1 MKVTEASTYR
11 LMNTN
16 LDRITNTL
24 QDLRNIGATGLKLNE
39 ASDDVS
45 AIRPVITTRTEIRS
59 ADRYI
64 ETMGVSLDKMEAT
77 DGYLDQ
83 VENILQ
89 RVKEIGITAVNGSL
103 SDADFE
109 TLADEVTQLKEEMLD
124 AANAMIDG
132 KYVFS
137 GYQENTIPFVE
148 NPDYDPDLW
157 DASNPNTWPY
167 LYQGDNNPTNLEIT
181 PGELIEVNI
190 TGNDLFFGISNATI
204 DSGIPTEPPLTGIQQ
219 GTTMTGVADTFT
231 ITAGGVTTTI
241 DTTDTSI
248 NYAQQIADAMD
259 SDISGNTTGL
269 SVTVNAS
276 STEESGELVPTTDPY
291 TLTVN
296 GMDIAS
302 APATSA
308 YQLDYQ
314 IDSFIQSQIEADPT
328 SAGGSIADGD
338 AWFYDTN
345 GTLIEIN
352 GSAQSGDLSF
362 RAADGADITVT
373 ETTTPGTG
381 FTSASYN
388 NSTTTTYGTID
399 IGTNSA
405 DSVVLAGSGLA
416 SVGLTAATLDPA
428 DQYPPDSGRLDL
440 FSALTRMEEA
450 LRAGNVDDPDG
461 AGGGVSQNIEN
472 LEIGADQE
480 RRIRSRLGNRAARV
494 EDAQDYQEEV
504 KVDLEQ
510 ILSRYQDA
518 DVIEIFNEI
527 VQQETA
533 YQAALN
539 ITSRVSQITILDY
552 F

>member
-16 LDRITNTL
+16 LNRITNNL
-24 QDLRNIGATGLKLNE
+24 QDLQNIGATGLKLNE

-45 AIRPVITTRTEIRS
+45 AIRPVITTRTQIRTTE
-59 ADRYI
+59 RYI
-64 ETMGVSLDKMEAT
+64 ETMGVSLDKMEST

-89 RVKEIGITAVNGSL
+89 RVKEIGVTAVNGAL

-109 TLADEVTQLKEEMLD
+109 TLADEVEQLKEEMLD

-132 KYVFS
+132 KYIFA
-137 GYQENTIPFVE
+137 GYEENTKPFIE
-148 NPDYDPDLW
+148 NTNYDPDLW

-167 LYQGDNNPTNLEIT
+167 LYVGDNNPTNLEIT
-181 PGELIEVNI
+181 PGELIEVNL
-190 TGNDLFFGISNATI
+190 TGNDLFFGISNSTI
-204 DSGIPTEPPLTGIQQ
+204 DSGTPTEPPLTGIQQ

-231 ITAGGVTTTI
+231 ITAGAVTTTI
-241 DTTDTSI
+241 NTTDTSI

-259 SDISGNTTGL
+259 SAISGDATGL

-276 STEESGELVPTTDPY
+276 RTEASGVFVPTTDPY
-291 TLTVN
+291 TLNVN
-296 GMDIAS
+296 GMDIAF
-302 APATSA
+302 APAPST
-308 YQLDYQ
+308 YQLDFQ
-314 IDSFIQSQIEADPT
+314 IDSFIQNQIDADPT

-338 AWFYDTN
+338 AWFYDAN
-345 GTLIEIN
+345 GTRIDII
-352 GSAQSGDLSF
+352 GSAQSEDLTF

-373 ETTTPGTG
+373 ETTTAGTG
-381 FTSASYN
+381 FTSAAYN
-388 NSTTTTYGTID
+388 NSSTTTYGTID

-405 DSVVLAGSGLA
+405 DAVTLAGSGLA
-416 SVGLTAATLDPA
+416 SVGLTATTLDAA
-428 DQYPPDSGRLDL
+428 DQYPPDTGRLDL
-440 FSALTRMEEA
+440 FSILTRMEES
-450 LRAGNVDDPDG
+450 LRAGNVNDPDG
-461 AGGGVSQNIEN
+461 PGGGVSQNIEDA
-472 LEIGADQE
+472 EIGADQE
-480 RRIRSRLGNRAARV
+480 RRIRSRLGNRASRV
-494 EDAQDYQEEV
+494 DDAMSYQETV

-518 DVIEIFNEI
+518 DAIEVFNQI

-539 ITSRVSQITILDY
+539 VTARVSKISILDY

>member
-1 MKVTEASTYR
+1 MKVTDASTYR

-45 AIRPVITTRTEIRS
+45 AIRPVITTRTQIR
-59 ADRYI
+59 ATDRYI
-64 ETMGVSLDKMEAT
+64 ETMGVSLDKMEST

-89 RVKEIGITAVNGSL
+89 RVKEIGVTAVNGAL
-103 SDADFE
+103 SDADLD
-109 TLADEVTQLKEEMLD
+109 TLADEVSQLKAELLD

-132 KYVFS
+132 KYIFS
-137 GYQENTIPFVE
+137 GYQENTKPFVE
-148 NPDYDPDLW
+148 NANYDPDLW

-167 LYQGDNNPTNLEIT
+167 LYMGDNNPTSLEIT
-181 PGELIEVNI
+181 PGELIEVNL
-190 TGNDLFFGISNATI
+190 TGNDLFFGISNETM
-204 DSGIPTEPPLTGIQQ
+204 DGTPTEPPLTGIQQ
-219 GTTMTGVADTFT
+219 GTAMTGVADTFT

-241 DTTDTSI
+241 NTADTSI

-259 SDISGNTTGL
+259 SNLSGNTTGL

-276 STEESGELVPTTDPY
+276 RTEESGTFVPTSDPY

-302 APATSA
+302 APAPSA
-308 YQLDYQ
+308 YQLDFQ
-314 IDSFIQSQIEADPT
+314 IDSFIQNQIANDPT

-338 AWFYDTN
+338 AWFYDAN
-345 GTLIEIN
+345 GTKIEII
-352 GSAQSGDLSF
+352 GSAQAGDLSF

-373 ETTTPGTG
+373 ESTTAGTG
-381 FTSASYN
+381 FTSAAYN

-399 IGTNSA
+399 IGTNST
-405 DSVVLAGSGLA
+405 DSVVLAGTGLA
-416 SVGLTAATLDPA
+416 SVGLTAATLDAA
-428 DQYPPDSGRLDL
+428 DQYPPDTGRLDL

-450 LRAGNVDDPDG
+450 LRAGNINDPDG
-461 AGGGVSQNIEN
+461 PGGGVSQN
-472 LEIGADQE
+472 LEDIDLGADQE
-480 RRIRSRLGNRAARV
+480 RRLRSRLGNRASRV
-494 EDAQDYQEEV
+494 ETAMSYQEEV

-518 DVIEIFNEI
+518 DAIEIFNEI

-533 YQAALN
+533 YQAALS
-539 ITSRVSQITILDY
+539 ITAKVSKISILDY